1 MTRSNARAIA
11 VHLLFAQDFNDQ
23 PSKDALETL
32 TDSEYY
38 GCLSE
43 ENDAYTERVNQ
54 KQRAYIMQ
62 LLDGVAEHRQ
72 ELDACIEEH
81 AIGWKLTRLPRLSL
95 AILRVALYEIRYMD
109 EIPAGVSVNEAVNL
123 AKKYED
129 AEMAAYINGVLGSIV
144 RQA

>member
-1 MTRSNARAIA
+1 
-11 VHLLFAQDFNDQ
+11 
-23 PSKDALETL
+23 
-32 TDSEYY
+32 
-38 GCLSE
+38 
-43 ENDAYTERVNQ
+43 
-54 KQRAYIMQ
+54 MQ

-72 ELDACIEEH
+72 ELDACIAEH
-81 AIGWKLTRLPRLSL
+81 AIGWKLNRLPKLSL